1 MFVEPVIDVR
11 SINLHSEPDLA
22 NSEVKFDEFR
32 FYFNCNE
39 ILIILETNNDR
50 ALIFSSDISIRK
62 LNRETDD
69 DKSNAWER

>member
-1 MFVEPVIDVR
+1 MFVELVIDVR
-11 SINLHSEPDLA
+11 SINLHSGPGLA

-50 ALIFSSDISIRK
+50 TLIFSSDISIRK

-69 DKSNAWER
+69 DKSNAWEW

>member
-11 SINLHSEPDLA
+11 SINLHCRPDLA

-39 ILIILETNNDR
+39 ILIILETNNER
-50 ALIFSSDISIRK
+50 ALIFSTGISIRK
-62 LNRETDD
+62 LNRQTDD
-69 DKSNAWER
+69 DKSNG

>member
-1 MFVEPVIDVR
+1 MFVR
-11 SINLHSEPDLA
+11 SIFHSGPDLA

-69 DKSNAWER
+69 DKSNA

>member
-11 SINLHSEPDLA
+11 SINLHSGPDLA

-69 DKSNAWER
+69 DKSNAWEW